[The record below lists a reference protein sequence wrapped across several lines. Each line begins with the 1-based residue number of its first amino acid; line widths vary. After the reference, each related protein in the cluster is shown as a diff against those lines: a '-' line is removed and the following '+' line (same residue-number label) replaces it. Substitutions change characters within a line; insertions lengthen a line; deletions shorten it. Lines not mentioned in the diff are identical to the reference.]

1 MQPADTERRIFGTF
15 GMAKTSPFKF
25 LQEVRAETQ
34 KVTWPT
40 RRETAV
46 TTVMVFVMVAIASV
60 FFLLADQVIR
70 LLVTFVLGISV

>member
-1 MQPADTERRIFGTF
+1 
-15 GMAKTSPFKF
+15 MARVSPFKF
-25 LQEVRAETQ
+25 LQEVRTETN
-34 KVTWPT
+34 KVTWPS

-70 LLVTFVLGISV
+70 IAVTFVLGLAG